1 MVRFVF
7 ILLTVWLGV
16 VTAAAKGMQNS
27 DSLVTLRGTVKDA
40 DTTFQPAH
48 SVGQARSGPQDPQA
62 QGSQQQVYCQARQ
75 RLREVFEQ
83 CLEAP
88 RRALTFCLP

>member
-16 VTAAAKGMQNS
+16 VTAEAKGMQNS

-40 DTTFQPAH
+40 DTKK
-48 SVGQARSGPQDPQA
+48 
-62 QGSQQQVYCQARQ
+62 
-75 RLREVFEQ
+75 RLANVNV
-83 CLEAP
+83 
-88 RRALTFCLP
+88 